1 MTAKTAGRKA
11 NPPMTRWNP
20 LPLPDDD
27 EIPEMEL
34 PPQEVRVRTLNAE
47 PREGSNRVRV
57 SVDLTP
63 FQQRPNLAVTI
74 VDAGG
79 QEAASIY
86 IVETMDSRFSLTMHL
101 RGADL
106 RGPYTLNAEVSY
118 PEIGQVH
125 QAQVV
130 FDIESPSG

>member
-1 MTAKTAGRKA
+1 MKLTMGDVAQVCNQKPGEKL
-11 NPPMTRWNP
+11 WK
-20 LPLPDDD
+20 D
-27 EIPEMEL
+27 ESKVAQPKGA
-34 PPQEVRVRTLNAE
+34 EVH
-47 PREGSNRVRV
+47 GS
-57 SVDLTP
+57 
-63 FQQRPNLAVTI
+63 A
-74 VDAGG
+74 G

-118 PEIGQVH
+118 PEIGQVD

-130 FDIESPSG
+130 FETA